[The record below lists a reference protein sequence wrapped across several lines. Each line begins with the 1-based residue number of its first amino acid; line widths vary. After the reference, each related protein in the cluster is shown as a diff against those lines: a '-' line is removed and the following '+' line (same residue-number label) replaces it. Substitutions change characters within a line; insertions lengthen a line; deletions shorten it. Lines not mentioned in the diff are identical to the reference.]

1 MCNATV
7 GAAPVSRCTIAASS
21 IFSYGVRGTPSW
33 ANTLNRVPEFAYAH
47 DAVSTAC
54 CRSADITRC
63 RVEELSSVIAVSL
76 QASSSICIRETD
88 LEVEVVD
95 VALVEHRGRT
105 QYDDAVLLDGV
116 LAELTG
122 LERLSGLA
130 ADL

>member
-54 CRSADITRC
+54 CRSADSTRC
-63 RVEELSSVIAVSL
+63 RVVELSSVIPGLPSGGRHRSAFG
-76 QASSSICIRETD
+76 ETD

-105 QYDDAVLLDGV
+105 EHDDA
-116 LAELTG
+116 
-122 LERLSGLA
+122 
-130 ADL
+130 